1 MVKKKGSEQSIRH
14 AIVLPSYG
22 RMEENLNII
31 SHGIGAFFALI
42 GCIYLLYQ
50 AFQLGA
56 WRYWISASVFGI
68 GMILMLSSSTCY
80 HMSKDPI
87 WRKWLR
93 RCDHGVIFLFIA
105 ASYTPF
111 TLLALSGMQS
121 IWWTILIWAL
131 GSIGILVVFLP
142 IPHKA
147 WIELPLCLG
156 MGWLAMFLYNQFA
169 LELGGGARWLLAGG
183 IAYSIGAVL
192 YMIKKLPFNHLI
204 WHIFVLLGV
213 GCHFIAVSNYLMI

>member
-1 MVKKKGSEQSIRH
+1 MENKSTEKSIHH

-22 RMEENLNII
+22 RIEEKFNII
-31 SHGIGAFFALI
+31 SHGIGAFVAFI
-42 GCIYLLYQ
+42 GFLYLLYQ
-50 AFQLGA
+50 ASHLGA
-56 WRYWISASVFGI
+56 WRYWTSACVFGI

-80 HMSKDPI
+80 HMAKDPV

-93 RCDHGVIFLFIA
+93 RCDHGVIFFFIA

-131 GSIGILVVFLP
+131 GLIGILVAFLP

-156 MGWLAMFLYNQFA
+156 MGWLAMFLYKQFA
-169 LELGGGARWLLAGG
+169 LELGEGANWLLAGG
-183 IAYSIGAVL
+183 VAYSIGAVL

-204 WHIFVLLGV
+204 WHVFVLVGV
-213 GCHFIAVSNYLMI
+213 GCHFVAISNYLMI